1 MNEGHAV
8 NEMGITPTSPASQGI
23 ARAPTGPASPLP
35 VPPAISPEKTL
46 SAAQWGMVAFLIS
59 ETALFSTLIVTYL
72 NFLGKDRIGPTPAG
86 VLSVEL
92 VLVNTLCLLASS
104 VTIHRAEELLR
115 LGRQLG
121 FCLWWGL
128 TIVLGMVFLA
138 GTGYEWY
145 GLIVGDPPLTI
156 SRNLFG
162 TTFYT
167 LVGFHAFHV
176 TGGVIVMLIVL
187 GLALR
192 RQISADNPHGVELV
206 GWYWHFVDGVWVVVF
221 AVVYLIGR

>member
-1 MNEGHAV
+1 V
-8 NEMGITPTSPASQGI
+8 NETGTTPTLPASQGI
-23 ARAPTGPASPLP
+23 APAPTGPASRLP
-35 VPPAISPEKTL
+35 VPPAIAPEKTL
-46 SAAQWGMVAFLIS
+46 NAYQWGMVAFLIS
-59 ETALFSTLIVTYL
+59 EAALFSTLIVTYL
-72 NFLGKDRIGPTPAG
+72 NFLGKDRIGPTPAE

-104 VTIHRAEELLR
+104 VTIHEAEEQLR

-128 TIVLGMVFLA
+128 TIGLGIVFLA

-145 GLIVGDPPLTI
+145 SLIVHHQLTI

-162 TTFYT
+162 STFYT
-167 LVGFHAFHV
+167 LVGFHACHV

-192 RQISADNPHGVELV
+192 RQVSADNPQGVELV
-206 GWYWHFVDGVWVVVF
+206 AWYWHFVDGVWVVVF